1 MQLSQT
7 QRWMAQIV
15 ACLAALPELNIVVAA
30 FGVTAYSWATFA
42 TSSFFAKTA
51 FAAAMVLCLT
61 AFCKANQQIRHRSV
75 LIPDGEAIIKAQL
88 GSIEKATSNPLE

>member
-1 MQLSQT
+1 
-7 QRWMAQIV
+7 MAQIV

-61 AFCKANQQIRHRSV
+61 ASAKPTSRYV
-75 LIPDGEAIIKAQL
+75 TEASSFL
-88 GSIEKATSNPLE
+88 MEKP